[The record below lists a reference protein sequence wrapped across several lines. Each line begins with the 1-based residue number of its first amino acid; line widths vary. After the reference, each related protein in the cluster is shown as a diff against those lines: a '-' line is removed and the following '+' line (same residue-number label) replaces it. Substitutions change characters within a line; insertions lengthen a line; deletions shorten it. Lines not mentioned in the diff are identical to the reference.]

1 MTLKVTVEFFI
12 SVNLFRAS
20 LSPYSDLLTDY
31 VKAEQMGKEVN
42 ECIPYYKQ
50 CPKSIFKSSS
60 SSFNSFKTQSQQ
72 EDDEDRHNSVTIN
85 SGHHESM

>member
-1 MTLKVTVEFFI
+1 MKVTEAFYLTFHCSI
-12 SVNLFRAS
+12 LLHRAS

-42 ECIPYYKQ
+42 ECIPYYKS

-60 SSFNSFKTQSQQ
+60 SSFNAFKFQPQQ
-72 EDDEDRHNSVTIN
+72 ESNTVTIN